1 MKYNYEYEIKYQE
14 VDGKKKLRLFNLE
27 NYLLE
32 VAGTV
37 ADELGFGIAALHPRG
52 LTWILTRLSAEMY
65 ELPTH
70 CQKVRFETWIESN
83 AHMLSTR
90 NFRIY
95 AKPSEGSRQPSEGSR
110 QPSAVSSQPSEEWR
124 LIGQCKSVW
133 AVLDLEKREIVNI
146 FDDPMF
152 ADCVDGEVIEMN
164 RVRMTTIPEP
174 TGSEQHKV
182 VYSDIDYNGHCNSC
196 RYLQAMTD
204 AYLPDYYGKTVRLD
218 INYQKEAMPGE
229 ILETLYLVSPEGVQ
243 YQQKNG
249 HGETSCSA
257 KITIS
262 QAASLKEKRPQRSCS
277 KKKD

>member
-1 MKYNYEYEIKYQE
+1 MKYNYLFDIKYQE
-14 VDGKKKLRLFNLE
+14 VDAAKKLRLFNLE

-37 ADELGFGIAALHPRG
+37 ADDLGFGIATLHPRG
-52 LTWILTRLSAEMY
+52 LTWILTRLSVEMY

-95 AKPSEGSRQPSEGSR
+95 KQNDGASE
-110 QPSAVSSQPSEEWR
+110 AEEWI

-146 FDDPMF
+146 FDDPIF
-152 ADCVDGEVIEMN
+152 EGCVDGEVLEMG

-174 TGSEQHKV
+174 TGCSPHKV
-182 VYSDIDYNGHCNSC
+182 VYSDIDYNSHCNSC

-204 AYLPDYYGKTVRLD
+204 AFLPDYYGKPVRLD
-218 INYQKEAMPGE
+218 INYSKEAMLG
-229 ILETLYLVSPEGVQ
+229 ETLQTMYLITADGVQ
-243 YQQKNG
+243 YQQKNES
-249 HGETSCSA
+249 GETSCSA
-257 KITIS
+257 KITIG
-262 QAASLKEKRPQRSCS
+262 
-277 KKKD
+277 

>member
-14 VDGKKKLRLFNLE
+14 VDGEKKLRLFNLE

-52 LTWILTRLSAEMY
+52 LTWILTRLSVEMY

-70 CQKVRFETWIESN
+70 CEKVRFETWIESN

-95 AKPSEGSRQPSEGSR
+95 SGDK
-110 QPSAVSSQPSEEWR
+110 

-133 AVLDLEKREIVNI
+133 AVLDLAKREIVNI

-152 ADCVDGEVIEMN
+152 EGCVDGEVIDMP

-174 TGSEQHKV
+174 TGIVPHKV

-204 AYLPDYYGKTVRLD
+204 AYLPDYYGKKVRLD
-218 INYQKEAMPGE
+218 IHYQKEAMLGE
-229 ILETLYLVSPEGVQ
+229 ELQTLYLVTEEGVQ
-243 YQQKNG
+243 YQQKNT

-257 KITIS
+257 KITI
-262 QAASLKEKRPQRSCS
+262 L
-277 KKKD
+277 

>member
-14 VDGKKKLRLFNLE
+14 VDGQKKLRLFNLE

-37 ADELGFGIAALHPRG
+37 ADELGFGIQALHPMG
-52 LTWILTRLSAEMY
+52 ITWILTRMSVEMY
-65 ELPTH
+65 ALPTH
-70 CQKVRFETWIESN
+70 CEKIRIETWIESN
-83 AHMLSTR
+83 VHMLSTR

-95 AKPSEGSRQPSEGSR
+95 SGDT
-110 QPSAVSSQPSEEWR
+110 

-133 AVLDLEKREIVNI
+133 AVLDLEKREIVNCFDMPI
-146 FDDPMF
+146 FEGS
-152 ADCVDGEVIEMN
+152 VDGEVLEMA

-174 TGSEQHKV
+174 TGCVPHKV

-218 INYQKEAMPGE
+218 INYSKEAMLG
-229 ILETLYLVSPEGVQ
+229 ETLMTNYLVTADGVQ
-243 YQQKNG
+243 YQQKNEN
-249 HGETSCSA
+249 GETSCSA

-262 QAASLKEKRPQRSCS
+262 
-277 KKKD
+277 D

>member
-1 MKYNYEYEIKYQE
+1 MHNSKKSTNFALDFSDNCIMKYNYEYEIKYQE
-14 VDGKKKLRLFNLE
+14 VDGEKKLRLFNLE

-37 ADELGFGIAALHPRG
+37 ADALGFGIAALHPRG
-52 LTWILTRLSAEMY
+52 LTWILTRLSVEMY

-95 AKPSEGSRQPSEGSR
+95 SGDK
-110 QPSAVSSQPSEEWR
+110 

-133 AVLDLEKREIVNI
+133 AVLDLAKREIVNI

-152 ADCVDGEVIEMN
+152 ANCVDGEVIDMP

-174 TGSEQHKV
+174 TGIVPHKV

-204 AYLPDYYGKTVRLD
+204 AYLPDYYGKKVRLD
-218 INYQKEAMPGE
+218 INYQKESMLGE
-229 ILETLYLVSPEGVQ
+229 ELQTLYLVTEEGVQ
-243 YQQKNG
+243 YQQKNS

-257 KITIS
+257 KIT
-262 QAASLKEKRPQRSCS
+262 LL
-277 KKKD
+277 

>member
-1 MKYNYEYEIKYQE
+1 MKYSYNYEIKYQE
-14 VDGKKKLRLFNLE
+14 VDGRKKLRLFNLE

-37 ADELGFGIAALHPRG
+37 ADELGFGIAKLHPMG
-52 LTWILTRLSAEMY
+52 LTWILTRMSVEMY

-70 CQKVRFETWIESN
+70 CQKIRIETWIESN

-90 NFRIY
+90 DYRIY
-95 AKPSEGSRQPSEGSR
+95 SDD
-110 QPSAVSSQPSEEWR
+110 R

-146 FDDPMF
+146 FDHPMF
-152 ADCVDGEVIEMN
+152 ADCIDGEVIDMP

-174 TGSEQHKV
+174 TGCVPHKI

-204 AYLPDYYGKTVRLD
+204 AFLPDYYGKKVRLD
-218 INYQKEAMPGE
+218 INYSKEAMLG
-229 ILETLYLVSPEGVQ
+229 ETLQTYYLVAADGVQ
-243 YQQKNG
+243 YQQKNENN
-249 HGETSCSA
+249 ETSCSA
-257 KITIS
+257 KITIN
-262 QAASLKEKRPQRSCS
+262 C
-277 KKKD
+277 

>member
-14 VDGKKKLRLFNLE
+14 VDGEKKLRLFNLE

-37 ADELGFGIAALHPRG
+37 ADELGFGIANLHSKG
-52 LTWILTRLSAEMY
+52 LTWILTRLSVEMY

-70 CQKVRFETWIESN
+70 CEKVRFETWIESN

-90 NFRIY
+90 DFRIY
-95 AKPSEGSRQPSEGSR
+95 SGDK
-110 QPSAVSSQPSEEWR
+110 

-152 ADCVDGEVIEMN
+152 EGCVDGEVIEMN

-174 TGSEQHKV
+174 TGIVPHKV

-204 AYLPDYYGKTVRLD
+204 AYLPAYYGKKVRLD
-218 INYQKEAMPGE
+218 INYQKEAMLGE
-229 ILETLYLVSPEGVQ
+229 ELQTLYLVTEDGVQ
-243 YQQKNG
+243 YQQKNP

-257 KITIS
+257 KITI
-262 QAASLKEKRPQRSCS
+262 L
-277 KKKD
+277 

>member
-1 MKYNYEYEIKYQE
+1 MKYSYNYEIKYQE

-37 ADELGFGIAALHPRG
+37 ADDLGFGIANLHPRG
-52 LTWILTRLSAEMY
+52 LTWILTRLSVEMY

-70 CQKVRFETWIESN
+70 CEKVRFETWIESN

-90 NFRIY
+90 DFRIY
-95 AKPSEGSRQPSEGSR
+95 SGDK
-110 QPSAVSSQPSEEWR
+110 

-146 FDDPMF
+146 FDDPIF
-152 ADCVDGEVIEMN
+152 EGCVDGEVLDMP

-174 TGSEQHKV
+174 TGCAPHKV

-204 AYLPDYYGKTVRLD
+204 AYLPDYYGKKVRLD
-218 INYQKEAMPGE
+218 INYSKEAMPGE
-229 ILETLYLVSPEGVQ
+229 TLQTNYLITEDGVQ
-243 YQQKNG
+243 YQQKNSA
-249 HGETSCSA
+249 GETSCSA
-257 KITIS
+257 KITVT
-262 QAASLKEKRPQRSCS
+262 
-277 KKKD
+277 D

>member
-1 MKYNYEYEIKYQE
+1 M
-14 VDGKKKLRLFNLE
+14 DGRKKLRLYNLE

-37 ADELGFGIAALHPRG
+37 ADELGFGIAVLHPRG
-52 LTWILTRLSAEMY
+52 LTWILTRLSVEMY

-70 CQKVRFETWIESN
+70 CEKIRIETWIEGN

-95 AKPSEGSRQPSEGSR
+95 SGEK
-110 QPSAVSSQPSEEWR
+110 
-124 LIGQCKSVW
+124 LIGVSKSVW
-133 AVLDLEKREIVNI
+133 AVLDLEKREIVNV
-146 FDDPMF
+146 FDDPIF
-152 ADCVDGEVIEMN
+152 EGAVDGEVITLD

-174 TGSEQHKV
+174 TGSAPHKV

-218 INYQKEAMPGE
+218 ISYSKEAMLG
-229 ILETLYLVSPEGVQ
+229 ETLTTNYLVTEDGVQ
-243 YQQKNG
+243 YQQKNDN
-249 HGETSCSA
+249 GETSCSA
-257 KITIS
+257 KITI
-262 QAASLKEKRPQRSCS
+262 R
-277 KKKD
+277 

>member
-14 VDGKKKLRLFNLE
+14 VDGEKKLRLFNLE

-52 LTWILTRLSAEMY
+52 LTWILTRLSVEMY

-70 CQKVRFETWIESN
+70 CQRVRFETWIESN

-95 AKPSEGSRQPSEGSR
+95 AKESKVE
-110 QPSAVSSQPSEEWR
+110 SQKSKEEEWI

-152 ADCVDGEVIEMN
+152 EDCVDGEVIEMA

-174 TGSEQHKV
+174 TSCVAHKV
-182 VYSDIDYNGHCNSC
+182 AYSDIDYNGHCNSC

-204 AYLPDYYGKTVRLD
+204 AYLPDYYGKKVRLD
-218 INYQKEAMPGE
+218 INYQKEAMLGE
-229 ILETLYLVSPEGVQ
+229 NLQTLYLVAPDGVQ
-243 YQQKNG
+243 YQQKNS

-257 KITIS
+257 KISI
-262 QAASLKEKRPQRSCS
+262 Q
-277 KKKD
+277 

>member
-14 VDGKKKLRLFNLE
+14 VDGQKKLRLFNLE

-37 ADELGFGIAALHPRG
+37 ADALGFGIQALHPMG
-52 LTWILTRLSAEMY
+52 ITWILTRMSVEMY
-65 ELPTH
+65 ALPTH
-70 CQKVRFETWIESN
+70 CEKIRIETWIESN
-83 AHMLSTR
+83 VHMLSTR

-95 AKPSEGSRQPSEGSR
+95 SGDT
-110 QPSAVSSQPSEEWR
+110 

-133 AVLDLEKREIVNI
+133 AVLDLEKREIVNCFDMPI
-146 FDDPMF
+146 FEGS
-152 ADCVDGEVIEMN
+152 VDGEVLDMA

-174 TGSEQHKV
+174 TGCVPHKV

-204 AYLPDYYGKTVRLD
+204 AYLPDYYGKRVRLD
-218 INYQKEAMPGE
+218 INYSKEAMLG
-229 ILETLYLVSPEGVQ
+229 ETLMTNYLVTADGVQ
-243 YQQKNG
+243 YQQKNEN
-249 HGETSCSA
+249 GETSCSA

-262 QAASLKEKRPQRSCS
+262 
-277 KKKD
+277 D

>member
-14 VDGKKKLRLFNLE
+14 VDGEKKLRLFNLE

-37 ADELGFGIAALHPRG
+37 ADELGFGIANLHPRG
-52 LTWILTRLSAEMY
+52 LTWILTRLSVEMY

-70 CQKVRFETWIESN
+70 CEKVRFETWIESN

-95 AKPSEGSRQPSEGSR
+95 SGDK
-110 QPSAVSSQPSEEWR
+110 

-152 ADCVDGEVIEMN
+152 EGCVDGEVIEMN
-164 RVRMTTIPEP
+164 RIRMTTIPEP
-174 TGSEQHKV
+174 TGIVPHKV

-204 AYLPDYYGKTVRLD
+204 AYLPAYYGKKVRLD
-218 INYQKEAMPGE
+218 INYQKEAMLGE
-229 ILETLYLVSPEGVQ
+229 ELQTLYLVTEDGVQ
-243 YQQKNG
+243 YQQKNP

-257 KITIS
+257 KITV
-262 QAASLKEKRPQRSCS
+262 L
-277 KKKD
+277 

>member
-14 VDGKKKLRLFNLE
+14 VDGRKRLRLFNLE

-37 ADELGFGIAALHPRG
+37 ADELGFGIRALHPMG
-52 LTWILTRLSAEMY
+52 LTWILTRLSVEMY

-70 CQKVRFETWIESN
+70 CERVRFETWIESN
-83 AHMLSTR
+83 SHMLSTR

-95 AKPSEGSRQPSEGSR
+95 TSPHPSPKERETSPLCGDGRE
-110 QPSAVSSQPSEEWR
+110 VWT
-124 LIGQCKSVW
+124 LIGQCKTVW
-133 AVLDLEKREIVNI
+133 AVLDMEKREIVNI

-152 ADCVDGEVIEMN
+152 ENCVDGEVIDMP

-174 TGSEQHKV
+174 TGSMPHKI

-204 AYLPDYYGKTVRLD
+204 AYLPDYYGKKIRLD
-218 INYQKEAMPGE
+218 INYSKEAMLGE
-229 ILETLYLVSPEGVQ
+229 EMQIFYLVTDDGVQ
-243 YQQKNG
+243 YQMKNKA
-249 HGETSCSA
+249 GETSCSA
-257 KITIS
+257 KLSIG
-262 QAASLKEKRPQRSCS
+262 
-277 KKKD
+277 DW

>member
-14 VDGKKKLRLFNLE
+14 VDGNKKLRLFNLE

-37 ADELGFGIAALHPRG
+37 ADQLGFGIAQLHPKG
-52 LTWILTRLSAEMY
+52 LTWILTRLSLEMY

-95 AKPSEGSRQPSEGSR
+95 SGDK
-110 QPSAVSSQPSEEWR
+110 

-133 AVLDLEKREIVNI
+133 AVLDLQKREIVNI
-146 FDDPMF
+146 FDDPIF
-152 ADCVDGEVIEMN
+152 ADSVDGDVIEMA
-164 RVRMTTIPEP
+164 RVRMTTLPEP
-174 TGSEQHKV
+174 TGCMPHKI

-196 RYLQAMTD
+196 RYLQAMMD
-204 AYLPDYYGKTVRLD
+204 AYLPDYYGKKIRLD
-218 INYQKEAMPGE
+218 INYSKEVMLGDE
-229 ILETLYLVSPEGVQ
+229 LQTYYLVAADGVQ
-243 YQQKNG
+243 YQQKNQN
-249 HGETSCSA
+249 GETSCSA
-257 KITIS
+257 KITI
-262 QAASLKEKRPQRSCS
+262 
-277 KKKD
+277 D

>member
-1 MKYNYEYEIKYQE
+1 MKYSYEYEIKYQE
-14 VDGKKKLRLFNLE
+14 VDGEKKLRLFNLE

-37 ADELGFGIAALHPRG
+37 ADELGFGIAKLHPMG
-52 LTWILTRLSAEMY
+52 LTWILTRLSVEMY

-70 CQKVRFETWIESN
+70 CQSVRFETWIESN

-90 NFRIY
+90 DFRIY
-95 AKPSEGSRQPSEGSR
+95 TK
-110 QPSAVSSQPSEEWR
+110 PSAVNNQPSEEWK

-133 AVLDLEKREIVNI
+133 AVLDMEKREIVNL

-152 ADCVDGEVIEMN
+152 EGCVDGEVIDMG

-174 TGSEQHKV
+174 TGSAEHKI

-204 AYLPDYYGKTVRLD
+204 AYLPDYYGKKVRVD
-218 INYQKEAMPGE
+218 INYQKEAMLGE
-229 ILETLYLVSPEGVQ
+229 NMQTLYLITPDGVQ
-243 YQQKNG
+243 FQLKNE

-257 KITIS
+257 KIAI
-262 QAASLKEKRPQRSCS
+262 E
-277 KKKD
+277 

>member
-14 VDGKKKLRLFNLE
+14 VDGEKKLRLFNLE

-37 ADELGFGIAALHPRG
+37 ADELGFGIANLHPRG
-52 LTWILTRLSAEMY
+52 LTWILTRLSVEMY

-90 NFRIY
+90 DFRIY
-95 AKPSEGSRQPSEGSR
+95 SGD
-110 QPSAVSSQPSEEWR
+110 R

-133 AVLDLEKREIVNI
+133 AVLDLAKREIVNI

-152 ADCVDGEVIEMN
+152 ENCVDGEVIDMP

-174 TGSEQHKV
+174 TGIVPHKV
-182 VYSDIDYNGHCNSC
+182 VYSDIDYNEHCNSC
-196 RYLQAMTD
+196 KYLQAMTD
-204 AYLPDYYGKTVRLD
+204 AYLPDYYGKKVRLD
-218 INYQKEAMPGE
+218 INYQKEAMLGE
-229 ILETLYLVSPEGVQ
+229 ELQTLYLVTEDGVQ
-243 YQQKNG
+243 YQQKNQ

-257 KITIS
+257 KVS
-262 QAASLKEKRPQRSCS
+262 F
-277 KKKD
+277 

>member
-14 VDGKKKLRLFNLE
+14 VDGEKKLRLFNLE

-37 ADELGFGIAALHPRG
+37 ADDLGFGIQVLHPRG
-52 LTWILTRLSAEMY
+52 LTWILTRLSVEMY

-95 AKPSEGSRQPSEGSR
+95 KQG
-110 QPSAVSSQPSEEWR
+110 SEEEWI

-133 AVLDLEKREIVNI
+133 AVLDLEKREIVNC

-152 ADCVDGEVIEMN
+152 EGCVDGEVIEMP

-174 TGSEQHKV
+174 TGCEPHKV

-204 AYLPDYYGKTVRLD
+204 AYLPDYYGKKVRLD
-218 INYQKEAMPGE
+218 INYSKEAMLG
-229 ILETLYLVSPEGVQ
+229 ETLQTYYLVTEEGVQ
-243 YQQKNG
+243 YQQKNEA
-249 HGETSCSA
+249 GETSCSA
-257 KITIS
+257 KITMN
-262 QAASLKEKRPQRSCS
+262 
-277 KKKD
+277 

>member
-14 VDGKKKLRLFNLE
+14 VDGRKRLRLFNLE

-37 ADELGFGIAALHPRG
+37 ADELGFGIRALHPMG
-52 LTWILTRLSAEMY
+52 LTWILTRLSVEMY

-70 CQKVRFETWIESN
+70 CERVRFETWIESN

-95 AKPSEGSRQPSEGSR
+95 TSPHPSPKERETSPLCGDGRE
-110 QPSAVSSQPSEEWR
+110 VWT
-124 LIGQCKSVW
+124 LIGQCKTVW
-133 AVLDLEKREIVNI
+133 AVLDMEKREIVNI

-152 ADCVDGEVIEMN
+152 ENCMDGEVIDMP

-174 TGSEQHKV
+174 TGSMPHKI

-204 AYLPDYYGKTVRLD
+204 AYLPDYYGKKIRLD
-218 INYQKEAMPGE
+218 INYSKEAMLGE
-229 ILETLYLVSPEGVQ
+229 EMQIYYLVTDDGVQ
-243 YQQKNG
+243 YQMKNKA
-249 HGETSCSA
+249 GETSCSA
-257 KITIS
+257 KLSIGD
-262 QAASLKEKRPQRSCS
+262 L
-277 KKKD
+277 

>member
-1 MKYNYEYEIKYQE
+1 MHNLQLMKYNYLFDIKYQE
-14 VDGKKKLRLFNLE
+14 VDAAKKLRLFNLE

-37 ADELGFGIAALHPRG
+37 ADDLGFGIAALHPRG
-52 LTWILTRLSAEMY
+52 LTWILTRLSVEMY

-95 AKPSEGSRQPSEGSR
+95 KQNDGASE
-110 QPSAVSSQPSEEWR
+110 AEEWI

-146 FDDPMF
+146 FDDPIF
-152 ADCVDGEVIEMN
+152 EGCVDGEVLEMS

-174 TGSEQHKV
+174 TGCSLHKV
-182 VYSDIDYNGHCNSC
+182 VYSDIDYNSHCNSC

-204 AYLPDYYGKTVRLD
+204 AFLPDYYGKPVRLD
-218 INYQKEAMPGE
+218 INYSKEAMLG
-229 ILETLYLVSPEGVQ
+229 ETLQTMYLITADGVQ
-243 YQQKNG
+243 YQQKNES
-249 HGETSCSA
+249 GETSCSA
-257 KITIS
+257 KITIG
-262 QAASLKEKRPQRSCS
+262 
-277 KKKD
+277 

>member
-1 MKYNYEYEIKYQE
+1 MKYSYEYEIKYQE
-14 VDGKKKLRLFNLE
+14 VDGKKKIRLFNLE

-37 ADELGFGIAALHPRG
+37 ADALNFGIAKLHPMG
-52 LTWILTRLSAEMY
+52 LTWILTRVSLEMY

-70 CQKVRFETWIESN
+70 CEKVRFETWIESN

-90 NFRIY
+90 DFRIY
-95 AKPSEGSRQPSEGSR
+95 SGD
-110 QPSAVSSQPSEEWR
+110 R

-133 AVLDLEKREIVNI
+133 AVLDLNKREIVNI

-152 ADCVDGEVIEMN
+152 EGCVDGEVIDMA

-174 TGSEQHKV
+174 TGSVPHKI

-204 AYLPDYYGKTVRLD
+204 AYLPDYYGKKIRLD
-218 INYQKEAMPGE
+218 INYSKEAMLG
-229 ILETLYLVSPEGVQ
+229 ETLQTYYLVTEDGVQ
-243 YQQKNG
+243 YQQKNEA
-249 HGETSCSA
+249 GETSCSA
-257 KITIS
+257 KLSIGD
-262 QAASLKEKRPQRSCS
+262 L
-277 KKKD
+277 

>member
-1 MKYNYEYEIKYQE
+1 MKYSYEYEIKYQE
-14 VDGKKKLRLFNLE
+14 VDGRKRLRLFNLE

-37 ADELGFGIAALHPRG
+37 ADELGFGIRALHPMG
-52 LTWILTRLSAEMY
+52 LTWILTRLSVEMY

-70 CQKVRFETWIESN
+70 CERVRFETWIESN

-95 AKPSEGSRQPSEGSR
+95 TSPHPSPKERETSPLCGDGRE
-110 QPSAVSSQPSEEWR
+110 VWT
-124 LIGQCKSVW
+124 LIGQCKTVW
-133 AVLDLEKREIVNI
+133 AGLAMEKREIVNI

-152 ADCVDGEVIEMN
+152 ENCVDGEVIDMP

-174 TGSEQHKV
+174 TGSMPHKI

-204 AYLPDYYGKTVRLD
+204 AYLPDYYGKKIRLD
-218 INYQKEAMPGE
+218 INYSKEAMLGE
-229 ILETLYLVSPEGVQ
+229 EMQIFYLVTDDGVQ
-243 YQQKNG
+243 YQMKNKA
-249 HGETSCSA
+249 GETSCSA
-257 KITIS
+257 KLSIGD
-262 QAASLKEKRPQRSCS
+262 L
-277 KKKD
+277 